1 MILLFASRMDNK
13 PNMLINI
20 IKTPTIK
27 KSPAPSSCGFV
38 EVSER
43 DVKCKLKGHLIERTV
58 ARETII

>member
-1 MILLFASRMDNK
+1 MDNK